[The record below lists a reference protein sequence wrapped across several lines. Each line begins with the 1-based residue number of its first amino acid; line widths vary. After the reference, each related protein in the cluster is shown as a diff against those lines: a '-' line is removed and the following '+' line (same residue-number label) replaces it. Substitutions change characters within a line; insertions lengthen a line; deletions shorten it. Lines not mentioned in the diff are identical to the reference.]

1 MMPVI
6 HHFMKIFRNIIVS
19 RLYAHTTI
27 GGRIHHY
34 TGAQPVFIARTAG
47 ASQDRLACVKART
60 IAADFGETSC
70 LTVRYL
76 PVLMRP

>member
-1 MMPVI
+1 M
-6 HHFMKIFRNIIVS
+6 
-19 RLYAHTTI
+19 
-27 GGRIHHY
+27 
-34 TGAQPVFIARTAG
+34 FIARTAG